1 MSRSPLTL
9 RPELG
14 ATRVMHK
21 LAVWNAVFI
30 TAVSQRITFS
40 GGCLGSSSDEA
51 RSEARYAWRCAE
63 IRDLKVFECTAP
75 RGYARGTSGSA
86 SRYDFSVCLN
96 IRGRTIAHHRGSC
109 GAFSL
114 LTGMWDPILV
124 MTLSLPKGPTPG
136 ILCPQE
142 GTPPLGLNNGTGP
155 ELRLGYPLNL
165 SI

>member
-1 MSRSPLTL
+1 M
-9 RPELG
+9 
-14 ATRVMHK
+14 MQK

-63 IRDLKVFECTAP
+63 IRDLKIFECTAP
-75 RGYARGTSGSA
+75 CGYARGTSGSA

-96 IRGRTIAHHRGSC
+96 IRGGTIAHHRESC
-109 GAFSL
+109 GVLSL
-114 LTGMWDPILV
+114 LKGKWVQILV
-124 MTLSLPKGPTPG
+124 MTYCLSKLPTPG
-136 ILCPQE
+136 NLCPLE
-142 GTPPLGLNNGTGP
+142 GTPSLGLYNGTGP